1 MVHEDIYRGGKRL
14 VSATEIPTII
24 AKPFLIKWQQKL
36 CQCATHA
43 QAKKSPFK
51 DVEKEALAKYGVG
64 HCGLVYADYVK
75 DSAGDMG
82 TAVHELVEQWLNNPS
97 LEWVKE
103 DNTSILTWANK
114 IVNIY
119 KEHNVTPSVL
129 RPEENMID
137 AESGLAGSPDTV
149 GLWDGRLEILDTKIK
164 NSLDELSGMQ
174 GMAYRYLL
182 NRLKGI
188 DVRYMRLIWCQKESK
203 DQMVKDVLIDLNE
216 WIEPWRALVTLW
228 NTINPKRVVSIR
240 IDLEKLMENGK

>member
-1 MVHEDIYRGGKRL
+1 MVHEDIYRNGKRL

-36 CQCATHA
+36 CQCSTHA

-51 DVEKEALAKYGVG
+51 DVEKEALAKYGTG

-75 DSAGDMG
+75 DSAGDLG
-82 TAVHELVEQWLNNPS
+82 TAVHEEIEKYFNT
-97 LEWVKE
+97 KE
-103 DNTSILTWANK
+103 EPTQEGWATK
-114 IVNIY
+114 IIQVY
-119 KEHNVTPSVL
+119 KQHTVTPSVL
-129 RPEENMID
+129 KPEENMID

-182 NRLKGI
+182 NRLKGV

-216 WIEPWRALVTLW
+216 WIEPWKALVTLW
-228 NTINPKRVVSIR
+228 NTINPKRAVYIR
-240 IDLEKLMENGK
+240 IDLEKLKENSGI